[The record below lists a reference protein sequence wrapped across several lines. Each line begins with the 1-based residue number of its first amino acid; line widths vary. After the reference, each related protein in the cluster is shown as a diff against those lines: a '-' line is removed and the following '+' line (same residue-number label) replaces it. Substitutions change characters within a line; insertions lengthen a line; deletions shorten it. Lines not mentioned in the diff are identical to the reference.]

1 MIMIDKEKDLIHVR
15 VNDGLTEND
24 WTDYALSVDAFDYI
38 KPILEECEHKEPMK
52 LVDRDDENG
61 IRKDELLK
69 SIIPAVLMA
78 QSEKRHDVVYNV
90 DDKPKDKTLNEVVNY
105 YRHTGFLLVK
115 GKRAKTEI
123 IKD

>member
-1 MIMIDKEKDLIHVR
+1 MGTIKRKDLIHVR

-78 QSEKRHDVVYNV
+78 QSGKRHDVVYNV

-105 YRHTGFLLVK
+105 YQHTGFLLVK